1 MVEIAL
7 QKARYVCFLYACVL
21 KGFFPFL
28 KIHFS
33 LLGRL
38 LKGRGKGIRA
48 RDRAQGKYVF
58 IHLITLQVWKCGNV
72 EMCFSCF
79 NLITLEVCKSEMWKS
94 GKCLGCLLEGG
105 TWDNF
110 CWV

>member
-7 QKARYVCFLYACVL
+7 QTGGKIRLFSLSLL
-21 KGFFPFL
+21 KGFFPVL

-33 LLGRL
+33 LLCRL

-58 IHLITLQVWKCGNV
+58 IVFI
-72 EMCFSCF
+72 
-79 NLITLEVCKSEMWKS
+79 
-94 GKCLGCLLEGG
+94 
-105 TWDNF
+105 
-110 CWV
+110 